1 MGIASHFASI
11 SGALFGIYVSSI
23 DGKRFANE
31 FGDRKIL
38 TDSFLTVINKGGK
51 ALSIADS
58 DGVAHSEKFRPGAF
72 DKMLAEGGVKKCSDA
87 ESLAKACGFDGKVL
101 RAETLGCNGR
111 YAGFKNPPVRS

>member
-1 MGIASHFASI
+1 MGIASRFAPI
-11 SGALFGIYVSSI
+11 PGAFFGIYVSSL

-31 FGDRKIL
+31 FGDSKIL

-87 ESLAKACGFDGKVL
+87 ELLAKCGFDGKVL
-101 RAETLGCNGR
+101 RAEISRCNGR

>member
-11 SGALFGIYVSSI
+11 SGALFGIYVSSL
-23 DGKRFANE
+23 DGKRFADE

-87 ESLAKACGFDGKVL
+87 ESLAKCGFDGKIL
-101 RAETLGCNGR
+101 RVEISHCNGR

>member
-1 MGIASHFASI
+1 MNTRVCRADIVGTPAEAMEIEKAVFAPI
-11 SGALFGIYVSSI
+11 SGAFFGIYVSSL

-87 ESLAKACGFDGKVL
+87 ESLAKCGFDG
-101 RAETLGCNGR
+101 
-111 YAGFKNPPVRS
+111 